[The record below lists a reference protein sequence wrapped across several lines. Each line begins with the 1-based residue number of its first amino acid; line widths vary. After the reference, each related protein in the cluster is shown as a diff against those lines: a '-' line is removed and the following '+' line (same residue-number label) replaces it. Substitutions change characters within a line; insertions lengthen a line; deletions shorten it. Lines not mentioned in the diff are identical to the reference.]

1 MAKVVFKTTPG
12 AAYEYAEIEGGET
25 MKDYERASML
35 DDFIA
40 EHGLIPVEST
50 FESGEMPTHKYGRY
64 FPVEGDKPKRGRPP
78 KPPEEATE

>member
-40 EHGLIPVEST
+40 EHGLIPVEAT
-50 FESGEMPTHKYGRY
+50 LDGERPVYKYGRY
-64 FPVEGDKPKRGRPP
+64 FPVESDKPKRGRPP